1 VTVIQL
7 IEIDGSMMEGGGQLL
22 RMATTYS
29 AVLTEPI
36 RVYNIRAGRSAP
48 GLKPQ
53 HLKTLE
59 AAAEVSGA
67 ETHGAEIKSREIEFY
82 PREING
88 GEYSY
93 DIGTAGSITL
103 FLQCLIPIAAYSD
116 SPVEVKVR
124 GGTAVRWSP
133 PTPFLSNVVW
143 RAFKEMGIEC
153 KLEVKRHGFYP
164 KGGGEVY
171 VKVED
176 ASLIKGFNPVHQ
188 GIEIIHGISLCGKL
202 PSHVAERQAKSARK
216 QLIQEGFET
225 DIDIQTLTGSSEPYS
240 PGSLITLWTDSMY
253 LGSDSLGER
262 GKPAETVGKEAADSL
277 LSQIKTGA
285 EVDLHTCDH
294 LILPCSLAS
303 GTSKFKT
310 SKLTMHTL
318 TAIELAKTFTDA
330 TFQVT
335 GEIDEPAEII
345 CKGIGLKR

>member
-1 VTVIQL
+1 M

-36 RVYNIRAGRSAP
+36 RVYNIRAGRSTP
-48 GLKPQ
+48 GLRPQ

-59 AAAEVSGA
+59 AASEISGA
-67 ETHGAEIKSREIEFY
+67 KTHGAEIKSKEIEFY
-82 PREING
+82 PQEING

-93 DIGTAGSITL
+93 NIGTAGSITL
-103 FLQCLIPIAAYSD
+103 LLQCLIPIAAYSD
-116 SPVEVKVR
+116 KTVKITVT
-124 GGTAVRWSP
+124 GGTAVKWSP
-133 PTPFLSNVVW
+133 PTPFLTNVVW
-143 RAFKEMGIEC
+143 RAFRKMGIEC
-153 KLEVKRHGFYP
+153 RLEVNRHGFYP
-164 KGGGEVY
+164 IGGGEVI

-176 ASLIKGFNPVHQ
+176 SSRIMDFNPHHQ
-188 GIEIIHGISLCGKL
+188 GIETIYGVSVCGKL

-216 QLIQEGFET
+216 ELIQEGFEA
-225 DIDIQTLTGSSEPYS
+225 DIDILTLTGSSEPYS

-262 GKPAETVGKEAADSL
+262 GKPAETVGKEAANSL

-303 GTSKFKT
+303 GTSSFKT
-310 SKLTMHTL
+310 SKLTMHTI
-318 TAIELAKTFTDA
+318 TAIELAKIFTKA
-330 TFQVT
+330 KFQVT
-335 GEIDEPAEII
+335 GERDEPAEIT
-345 CKGIGLKR
+345 CEGIGLNRQR